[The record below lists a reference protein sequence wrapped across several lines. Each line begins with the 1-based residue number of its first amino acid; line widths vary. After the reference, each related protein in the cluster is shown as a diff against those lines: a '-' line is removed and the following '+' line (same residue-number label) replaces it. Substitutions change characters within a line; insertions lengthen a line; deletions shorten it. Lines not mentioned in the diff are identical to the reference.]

1 MNLKLLSLIS
11 VFIMLSPLYAQFDS
25 LTVNTSCG
33 LSNASGTYKYLDM
46 YNGKPRFETDS
57 VDCSILRT
65 QTDCDA
71 ILNNGTFQIRWDGSK
86 WEWIS
91 YKKGK
96 CIWLVQVCVPDL
108 INKNQDSVLIATNAA
123 NTSIPP
129 QIGWVV
135 DSSIYCVPEITTGDT
150 CNIINQAVNQDTT
163 LCSNGMH
170 LIKIDSSQRQVVYYL
185 RDDNN
190 DSIIDGPINGN
201 DSIITL
207 STAIV
212 SSTTSFNIFAHSTI
226 DSASCNIQMS
236 NKVTVTVKSSS
247 LSINTIT
254 ACDSYTWSQ
263 NGMTYT
269 ISGMYNDT
277 VSNAAGCDSIIT
289 LDLTVNQST
298 SSTMTATSC
307 DSYTW
312 SQNGMTYTISGM
324 YNDTVSNAA
333 ACDSIITL
341 DLTIDTVGVTVT
353 QNNFDLIAIAKGT
366 RGTMYD
372 YQWLD
377 CNNRDTAIA
386 GATSDTFNVTTN
398 GSYAVEVRQN
408 GCVDTSSC
416 ISILNVGIA
425 EIKSLEKTFTI
436 YPNPTNNRVTIVI
449 RKRTEFEKINIVDI
463 RGTLIKSIL
472 VNSNQIS
479 IDVSDYAKGVYL
491 INYGESVRK
500 IVVQ

>member
-1 MNLKLLSLIS
+1 
-11 VFIMLSPLYAQFDS
+11 
-25 LTVNTSCG
+25 
-33 LSNASGTYKYLDM
+33 
-46 YNGKPRFETDS
+46 
-57 VDCSILRT
+57 
-65 QTDCDA
+65 
-71 ILNNGTFQIRWDGSK
+71 
-86 WEWIS
+86 
-91 YKKGK
+91 
-96 CIWLVQVCVPDL
+96 
-108 INKNQDSVLIATNAA
+108 
-123 NTSIPP
+123 
-129 QIGWVV
+129 
-135 DSSIYCVPEITTGDT
+135 
-150 CNIINQAVNQDTT
+150 
-163 LCSNGMH
+163 
-170 LIKIDSSQRQVVYYL
+170 
-185 RDDNN
+185 
-190 DSIIDGPINGN
+190 
-201 DSIITL
+201 
-207 STAIV
+207 
-212 SSTTSFNIFAHSTI
+212 
-226 DSASCNIQMS
+226 
-236 NKVTVTVKSSS
+236 
-247 LSINTIT
+247 
-254 ACDSYTWSQ
+254 
-263 NGMTYT
+263 MTYT

-277 VSNAAGCDSIIT
+277 VSNAAACDSIIT

-324 YNDTVSNAA
+324 YNDTVSNSVG
-333 ACDSIITL
+333 CDSIITL

-353 QNNFDLIAIAKGT
+353 QNNFDLIATAKGT

-386 GATSDTFNVTTN
+386 GATSDTFNVTAN
-398 GSYAVEVRQN
+398 GSYSVEVSQN

-449 RKRTEFEKINIVDI
+449 SKITEFEKINIVDFG
-463 RGTLIKSIL
+463 GTLIKSIP